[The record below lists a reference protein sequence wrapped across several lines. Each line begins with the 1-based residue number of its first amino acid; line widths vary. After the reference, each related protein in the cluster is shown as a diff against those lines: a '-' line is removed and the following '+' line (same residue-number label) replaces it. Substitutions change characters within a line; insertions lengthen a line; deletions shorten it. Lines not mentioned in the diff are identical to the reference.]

1 MEHDAHASGAAHA
14 SGGAVD
20 DAATAGW
27 VLPSGL
33 GDLPEELRQR
43 AQALLGQQQRSIDA
57 LEQRMLVTGRHRAA
71 LDSIPA
77 RVAETGTAAYLD
89 VTG

>member
-1 MEHDAHASGAAHA
+1 MEHDAYVSDGVVADAAHA
-14 SGGAVD
+14 DWA
-20 DAATAGW
+20 
-27 VLPSGL
+27 LPSAL
-33 GDLPEELRQR
+33 GDLPVELRSR
-43 AQALLGQQQRSIDA
+43 AQSLLGLQQRSIDA
-57 LEQRMLVTGRHRAA
+57 LEQRMLVAGRHRAA